1 VTIYQEVRRVAD
13 SGGAPDP
20 WHEESPIDFSAWVA
34 ARGPALQRFAY
45 LVCGD
50 QHAAG
55 DLVQDALMRAWPK
68 WPELSKRGTIEA
80 YVRRSIVN
88 GSISSWRK
96 QRRMVVVSEPQ
107 DLHAAPL
114 STTGVPGES
123 DATIAWELCADLPPA
138 QRAALVLRFH
148 DDLGYPQIAELLDC
162 TESTAR
168 SHVHRGVLALRG
180 RLGSEE
186 ETS

>member
-1 VTIYQEVRRVAD
+1 MAV
-13 SGGAPDP
+13 SGGASDLSY
-20 WHEESPIDFSAWVA
+20 EQSPVDFSAWVA

-55 DLVQDALMRAWPK
+55 DLVQDALMRAWPR

-88 GSISSWRK
+88 GSISVWRK
-96 QRRMVVVSEPQ
+96 QRRMVVVAEPQ
-107 DLHAAPL
+107 DLHSAPV
-114 STTGVPGES
+114 STTGVPGS
-123 DATIAWELCADLPPA
+123 TDSTLAWELCADLPPA

-148 DDLGYPQIAELLDC
+148 DDLGYPQIADLLGC
-162 TESTAR
+162 AESTAR